1 MNYGI
6 PLLIFTTFL
15 GAGLGLYFKPKT
27 PLGTILILA
36 FSGSFLLA
44 VLVLEMLPS
53 IFKKPEGNPGVWI
66 LVGLIF
72 QLLLEL
78 FSKGAEHGHVHAKEK
93 STYLFPLFLSL
104 GTHAFLE
111 GLPLLNNTALMWGV
125 AIHKI
130 PIALVVTLLLWKSNL
145 TLLWK
150 CLLLILFSLFS
161 PVGAWVGMYL
171 NLDLMHQIA
180 EPLVVGILLHISTT
194 ILFESTEGHVFHLQK
209 FLAIMAGIGVAFWV

>member
-6 PLLIFTTFL
+6 PLLILTTFL
-15 GAGLGLYFKPKT
+15 GAAVGLYFKPKT
-27 PLGTILILA
+27 PLGTKLILA

-44 VLVLEMLPS
+44 VLVLEMIPS
-53 IFKKPEGNPGVWI
+53 IFEDPQNNPGIWI

-93 STYLFPLFLSL
+93 SSYLFPLFLSL

-111 GLPLLNNTALMWGV
+111 GLPLLSNSALLWGV

-130 PIALVVTLLLWKSNL
+130 PIALVVTLLLWNSNL
-145 TLLWK
+145 SGILK
-150 CLLLILFSLFS
+150 GSLLILFSLFS
-161 PVGAWVGMYL
+161 PLGAWAGLYL
-171 NLDLMHQIA
+171 DAALMHQIA

-209 FLAIMAGIGVAFWV
+209 FLAIMAGMGVALFL

>member
-6 PLLIFTTFL
+6 LLLIFTTFL
-15 GAGLGLYFKPKT
+15 GAGIGLYFKPKT
-27 PLGTILILA
+27 PLGTKLILA

-44 VLVLEMLPS
+44 VLVLEMIPS
-53 IFKKPEGNPGVWI
+53 IFEQPGKNPGIWI
-66 LVGLIF
+66 LMGLIF

-78 FSKGAEHGHVHAKEK
+78 FSKGAEHGHMHAKEK

-111 GLPLLNNTALMWGV
+111 GMPLLGNSALLWGV

-130 PIALVVTLLLWKSNL
+130 PIALVVSLLLWKSNL
-145 TLLWK
+145 SFLLK
-150 CLLLILFSLFS
+150 CALLVLFSLFS
-161 PVGAWVGMYL
+161 PLGAWIGL
-171 NLDLMHQIA
+171 HLEGEFMHQVA
-180 EPLVVGILLHISTT
+180 EPVVVGILLHVSTT

-209 FLAIMAGIGVAFWV
+209 FLAIMAGIGVAFFL